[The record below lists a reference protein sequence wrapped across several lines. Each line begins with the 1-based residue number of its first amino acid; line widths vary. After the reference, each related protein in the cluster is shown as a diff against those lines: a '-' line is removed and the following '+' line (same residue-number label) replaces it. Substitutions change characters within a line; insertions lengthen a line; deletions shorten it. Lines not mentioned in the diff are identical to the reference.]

1 MKRTLIT
8 ILAAIL
14 AFTSFAAY
22 AENRAA
28 DTQYIT
34 IDPQAILPDDSEYQH
49 EYPAAI
55 TKGNLGYDLNALLIA
70 LLGEGYEAM
79 PRAESA
85 LEQEY
90 ESRDASKPYRYV
102 YIGTC

>member
-34 IDPQAILPDDSEYQH
+34 IDPQAILPDASEHQR
-49 EYPAAI
+49 EYPSAI
-55 TKGNLGYDLNALLIA
+55 TKGKLGYDLNALLIA
-70 LLGEGYEAM
+70 LLGEDYEAM
-79 PRAESA
+79 SRAESA
-85 LEQEY
+85 LFQDY
-90 ESRDASKPYRYV
+90 ESRDVSKPYLTF
-102 YIGTC
+102 I